1 MTTPAV
7 RTDPVHAR
15 ATRKT
20 MLKLI
25 PLLCLIYFMSY
36 IDRTNVSM
44 AKTQFETDI
53 GLSAAA
59 YGLGAGI
66 FFISYAFLEIPS
78 NLIMYK
84 VGPRAWITRI
94 ALTWGAVTVLMMFVQ
109 GEYSFYILRF
119 ILGAAEAGLFPAMA
133 YMVTVWFAQHQ
144 RASVMG
150 YIYLAPTIA
159 LIIGGPLGGALMEMD
174 DIAGLHGWQ
183 WMFIVEGLITMA
195 IGVLLWFK
203 LPSSPSDAKWLTAE
217 ESSSM
222 ISHAGV
228 PDESDR
234 HIRGNLGKAFGRPFI
249 VLLAFVY
256 FLNQISSV
264 GLVFNIPSIIES
276 MNVSTPF
283 MIGLISGSV
292 GIGATIGV
300 LVMPRLFRGS
310 QREAAWL
317 GAMALGTLLTAAAY
331 MLTDSAVIR
340 VLLILIGAIFIFGTL
355 PLFWSVA
362 MARMSGVVAAAGLAF
377 INTIGLIGGFV
388 GPYLFGIAETKTG
401 DPATGFVIVI
411 AVSAISMALVP
422 FLARAL
428 RSEDRKRQLKGEQD
442 FQDPVSDDALAREQ
456 STDIALTEGR

>member
-1 MTTPAV
+1 MTTPAL

-203 LPSSPSDAKWLTAE
+203 LPSKPSDAKWLTTE
-217 ESSSM
+217 EASSM

-228 PDESDR
+228 PDESDK

-249 VLLAFVY
+249 VLLALVY

-276 MNVSTPF
+276 MDVSTPF
-283 MIGLISGSV
+283 VIGLISGSV

-300 LVMPRLFRGS
+300 LIMPRLFRGS

-317 GAMALGTLLTAAAY
+317 GAMALGTLITAAAY
-331 MLTDSAVIR
+331 MLIDSAPIR

-422 FLARAL
+422 LLARAL
-428 RSEDRKRQLKGEQD
+428 KREDRERQLRGEQNR
-442 FQDPVSDDALAREQ
+442 QAQLSEQ
-456 STDIALTEGR
+456 SLDVQPTEGR

>member
-1 MTTPAV
+1 MTTPAL

-203 LPSSPSDAKWLTAE
+203 IPSKPSDAKWLTTE
-217 ESSSM
+217 EASSM

-228 PDESDR
+228 PDESDK

-249 VLLAFVY
+249 VLLALVY

-276 MNVSTPF
+276 MDVSTPF
-283 MIGLISGSV
+283 VIGLISGSV

-300 LVMPRLFRGS
+300 LIMPRLFRGS

-317 GAMALGTLLTAAAY
+317 GAMALGTLITAAAY
-331 MLTDSAVIR
+331 MLIDSAPIR

-411 AVSAISMALVP
+411 AVSVISMALLP

-428 RSEDRKRQLKGEQD
+428 KREDRERQLRGEQSL
-442 FQDPVSDDALAREQ
+442 QAQLPEQ
-456 STDIALTEGR
+456 SLDVQPTEGR

>member
-1 MTTPAV
+1 MTTPAL

-203 LPSSPSDAKWLTAE
+203 LPSKPSDAKWLTAE
-217 ESSSM
+217 EASSM
-222 ISHAGV
+222 VSHAGV
-228 PDESDR
+228 PDESDK

-249 VLLAFVY
+249 VLLALVY

-276 MNVSTPF
+276 MDVSTPF
-283 MIGLISGSV
+283 VIGLISGSV

-300 LVMPRLFRGS
+300 LIMPRLFRGS

-317 GAMALGTLLTAAAY
+317 GAMALGTLITAAAY
-331 MLTDSAVIR
+331 MLIDSAPIR
-340 VLLILIGAIFIFGTL
+340 VFLILIGAIFIFGTL

-411 AVSAISMALVP
+411 AVSVISMALVP

-428 RSEDRKRQLKGEQD
+428 KSEDRDRKLRDEQGLQTQL
-442 FQDPVSDDALAREQ
+442 PEQ
-456 STDIALTEGR
+456 SLDVQATEGR

>member
-1 MTTPAV
+1 MTTPAL

-203 LPSSPSDAKWLTAE
+203 LPSKPSDAKWLTTE
-217 ESSSM
+217 EASSM

-228 PDESDR
+228 PDESDK

-249 VLLAFVY
+249 VLLALVY

-276 MNVSTPF
+276 MDVSTPF
-283 MIGLISGSV
+283 VIGLISGSV

-300 LVMPRLFRGS
+300 LIMPRLFRGS

-317 GAMALGTLLTAAAY
+317 GAMALGTLITAAAY
-331 MLTDSAVIR
+331 MLIDSAPIR

-411 AVSAISMALVP
+411 AVSVISMALVP
-422 FLARAL
+422 FLSRAL
-428 RSEDRKRQLKGEQD
+428 KREDRERQLRGEQSL
-442 FQDPVSDDALAREQ
+442 QAQLPEQ
-456 STDIALTEGR
+456 SLDVQPTEGR

>member
-1 MTTPAV
+1 
-7 RTDPVHAR
+7 
-15 ATRKT
+15 

-53 GLSAAA
+53 GVSAAA

-203 LPSSPSDAKWLTAE
+203 LPSKPSDAKWLTTE
-217 ESSSM
+217 EASSM

-228 PDESDR
+228 PDESDK

-249 VLLAFVY
+249 VLLALVY

-276 MNVSTPF
+276 MDVSTPF
-283 MIGLISGSV
+283 VIGLISGSV

-300 LVMPRLFRGS
+300 LIMPRLFRGS

-317 GAMALGTLLTAAAY
+317 GAMALGTLITAAAY
-331 MLTDSAVIR
+331 MLIDSAPIR

-411 AVSAISMALVP
+411 AVSVISMALVP
-422 FLARAL
+422 FLSRAL
-428 RSEDRKRQLKGEQD
+428 KREDRERQLRGEQSL
-442 FQDPVSDDALAREQ
+442 QAQLPEQ
-456 STDIALTEGR
+456 SLDVQPTEGR

>member
-1 MTTPAV
+1 MTTPAL

-53 GLSAAA
+53 GVSAAA

-203 LPSSPSDAKWLTAE
+203 LPSKPSDAKWLTTE
-217 ESSSM
+217 EASSM

-228 PDESDR
+228 PDESDK

-249 VLLAFVY
+249 VLLALVY

-276 MNVSTPF
+276 MDVSTPF
-283 MIGLISGSV
+283 VIGLISGSV

-300 LVMPRLFRGS
+300 LIMPRLFRGS

-317 GAMALGTLLTAAAY
+317 GAMALGTLITAAAY
-331 MLTDSAVIR
+331 MLIDSAPIR

-411 AVSAISMALVP
+411 AVSVISMALVP
-422 FLARAL
+422 FLSRAL
-428 RSEDRKRQLKGEQD
+428 KREDRERQLRGEQSL
-442 FQDPVSDDALAREQ
+442 QAQLPEQ
-456 STDIALTEGR
+456 SLDVQPTEGR